1 MQKKFAPSLILQQV
15 LDIGGDGLG
24 GSHGG
29 VALVDQAVLADQEL
43 LKVPLDEGHAEK
55 ASLLLLEE
63 GVDGILLVAVDVDL
77 GHQGESDTKVE
88 LAERFNLYWKVKEF

>member
-1 MQKKFAPSLILQQV
+1 M
-15 LDIGGDGLG
+15 
-24 GSHGG
+24 
-29 VALVDQAVLADQEL
+29 DQAVLADQEL
-43 LKVPLDEGHAEK
+43 LKVPLDEVHAEK